1 MPRCMMW
8 VDNMGNLLSNLKLAF
23 YESSEQQ
30 SYWFWGGGNERVV
43 RENLVKAY
51 DIVSE
56 IYDDLLTPVRLKQTR
71 CLQELDLN
79 HLKSIN

>member
-1 MPRCMMW
+1 MW

-30 SYWFWGGGNERVV
+30 SYWFWGGGNKRVV

-71 CLQELDLN
+71 CLQESDLN